1 MVKEYKFKQYVAN
14 ISSHMNLTPY
24 ILFSDQRVNGVALAR
39 KILFYICSVHGKMKV
54 VEILHYL
61 KQNGKEMSRVAIY
74 KGIDYV
80 EKLVKEDEDYPI
92 IVNHLSKINT
102 DEVK

>member
-1 MVKEYKFKQYVAN
+1 MFKEYKFQQYVSN
-14 ISSHMNLTPY
+14 ICEHMSITPE

-39 KILFYICSVHGKMKV
+39 KILFYICSVHGNMKV

-74 KGIDYV
+74 KGIDDV
-80 EKLVKEDEDYPI
+80 EKLVKQDEDYPI
-92 IVNHLSKINT
+92 IVNHLSNINV

>member
-1 MVKEYKFKQYVAN
+1 
-14 ISSHMNLTPY
+14 
-24 ILFSDQRVNGVALAR
+24 
-39 KILFYICSVHGKMKV
+39 MKV

-74 KGIDYV
+74 KGIEYV